1 MKLKFI
7 TLVIALFILAG
18 CLVPEQPV
26 IPVKGASNKDWNSQ
40 TFWYEPW
47 GSSGTH
53 KGIDIFAAANTPVIA
68 PTPLLLLYKGEFFKG
83 GKVIFGLGPKW
94 QIHYFAHLD
103 SINTSAGLFAGRG
116 DVLGTVGTTG
126 NAQGKPPHLHYSIVS
141 LLPRPW
147 LIDTSTQG
155 YKKAFYLNPINYLDP
170 K

>member
-7 TLVIALFILAG
+7 TLAMLLFTLAG

-47 GSSGTH
+47 GNSGTH

-83 GKVIFGLGPKW
+83 GKVVIGLGPKW

-103 SINTSAGLFAGRG
+103 SLNTSTGLFAGRG
-116 DVLGTVGTTG
+116 DMLGTVGTTG
-126 NAQGKPPHLHYSIVS
+126 NAQGKPPHLHYSILS

-155 YKKAFYLNPINYLDP
+155 YKKAFYLNPIDYLDP

>member
-7 TLVIALFILAG
+7 TLAMLLFILAG

-68 PTPLLLLYKGEFFKG
+68 PTPLLLLYKGKFFKG
-83 GKVIFGLGPKW
+83 GKVIVGLGPKW

-103 SINTSAGLFAGRG
+103 NIDTSTGLFAGRG

-126 NAQGKPPHLHYSIVS
+126 NAQGKPPHLHYSILS

-155 YKKAFYLNPINYLDP
+155 YKKAFYLNPIDYLDP